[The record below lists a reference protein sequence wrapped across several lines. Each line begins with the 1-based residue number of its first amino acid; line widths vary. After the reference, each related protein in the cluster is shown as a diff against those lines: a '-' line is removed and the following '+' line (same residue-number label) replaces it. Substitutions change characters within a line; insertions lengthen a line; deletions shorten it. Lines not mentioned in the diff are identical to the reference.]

1 MKDFRNLVLCDY
13 RSKSVDVHVRANL
26 TDGTLQIS
34 GHDLGP
40 CVEESWGDEDYEY
53 WYSFDKANTE
63 KLIAAIHGE
72 EDPEAALIREF
83 SGEEGCSRLSGEE
96 GCSRLESFCSE
107 KKIKYR
113 FSSYV

>member
-40 CVEESWGDEDYEY
+40 CVEESWGDKDYEY

-83 SGEEGCSRLSGEE
+83 SGEEGCSRL
-96 GCSRLESFCSE
+96 ESFCSE

>member
-1 MKDFRNLVLCDY
+1 MRILFLSRRDENTFVPGAQNTGSLNY
-13 RSKSVDVHVRANL
+13 PFS
-26 TDGTLQIS
+26 GTLQIS

-83 SGEEGCSRLSGEE
+83 SGEEGCSRL
-96 GCSRLESFCSE
+96 ESFCSE